1 MSTVVAAPLTR
12 HRRLV
17 GPHARAGRA
26 VLWAVLLGALALSL
40 APGLYMVSLSFMDN
54 PQLFAGRVVPVPPHP
69 ENYPR
74 AWVASNI
81 GRLYWNSIYVSTVSM
96 VVTVAISAL
105 AGYGLGRIRFAGRGV
120 VYGIVLVGLTIP
132 LQIALIP
139 LFINLRTLGLINT
152 PLALIGPY
160 TAFGLAFGIYIM
172 KGFFQGLPRE
182 LEEAARLDGAGEF
195 RIFAWVMLP
204 LTRPPHRDLRAAL
217 ERVLRQL
224 PHPGGVARALLR
236 PRPRALLPVPAA
248 VHRGPDGRRREAVR
262 TRPPGGVPQNSRR
275 GAPSELRRGARASPV
290 WQNDDEE
297 IDTNAYRQRSLHRR

>member
-204 LTRPPHRDLRAAL
+204 LTRPAL
-217 ERVLRQL
+217 ATVAIFLFLQNWNEFLFALTFITEGRMRTL
-224 PHPGGVARALLR
+224 PTGIYALLSSEFYGNY
-236 PRPRALLPVPAA
+236 PILAASLVLFSVPVLVLYFLFQQQFIEGLTAGA
-248 VHRGPDGRRREAVR
+248 VK
-262 TRPPGGVPQNSRR
+262 Q
-275 GAPSELRRGARASPV
+275 
-290 WQNDDEE
+290 
-297 IDTNAYRQRSLHRR
+297 